1 MVDVKEDN
9 TRLSSQNARL
19 QERVRKLEALE
30 EENRRLHRLLDLKQ
44 SLKTEVVSA
53 QVIGKNTNEFFRV
66 ARVTLDRDARDV
78 GANLPVLS
86 QDGVVGTTLKTAGDT
101 VDVRLVV
108 DAGSSVDVVVQRTGA
123 RGFVRGTGDESKYSC
138 SVQYVER
145 TDEVEVGDLLV
156 TSGVGRRFP
165 KGIPVATVTQ
175 VVRRDF
181 GIYQQV
187 TATPTVDFS
196 RVEEV
201 LILTSVPGEDTKATR
216 DAPGQAPRGPRRSS
230 RGRMRNT
237 AFLAIGIALLVI
249 QSNLFRL
256 IGHLHIPGATPS
268 LLLPLV
274 VFMGVHEYS
283 MARGAALS
291 FTLGYLLDVFAAA
304 PTGLFTFITV
314 ATFVVS
320 RAAGVRLAAQ
330 TLLTK
335 LALAF
340 VFSLVQGSSS
350 SSSRRSSA
358 AIRRGRGRSRSSC
371 PRTRWRRRSSL
382 R

>member
-1 MVDVKEDN
+1 MNWKRYRDSVIVLLALAVPFWVLRASMRDPRKISGPDAVIVRLATPLQLVSATLARGISSVWGDYIYLVDVKEDN

-216 DAPGQAPRGPRRSS
+216 ETPGQAPSG
-230 RGRMRNT
+230 
-237 AFLAIGIALLVI
+237 
-249 QSNLFRL
+249 
-256 IGHLHIPGATPS
+256 TP
-268 LLLPLV
+268 
-274 VFMGVHEYS
+274 
-283 MARGAALS
+283 
-291 FTLGYLLDVFAAA
+291 
-304 PTGLFTFITV
+304 
-314 ATFVVS
+314 
-320 RAAGVRLAAQ
+320 
-330 TLLTK
+330 K
-335 LALAF
+335 K
-340 VFSLVQGSSS
+340 
-350 SSSRRSSA
+350 
-358 AIRRGRGRSRSSC
+358 
-371 PRTRWRRRSSL
+371 
-382 R
+382 

>member
-1 MVDVKEDN
+1 MEAEGVEPSPRAIDGRAHASQNRPGPVNWKRYRDSVIVLLALAVPFWVLRASMRDPRKISGPDAVIVRIATPLQLVSATLARGMSSLWGDYIYLVDVKEDN

-216 DAPGQAPRGPRRSS
+216 DAPGQAPSG
-230 RGRMRNT
+230 
-237 AFLAIGIALLVI
+237 
-249 QSNLFRL
+249 
-256 IGHLHIPGATPS
+256 TP
-268 LLLPLV
+268 
-274 VFMGVHEYS
+274 
-283 MARGAALS
+283 
-291 FTLGYLLDVFAAA
+291 
-304 PTGLFTFITV
+304 
-314 ATFVVS
+314 
-320 RAAGVRLAAQ
+320 
-330 TLLTK
+330 K
-335 LALAF
+335 K
-340 VFSLVQGSSS
+340 
-350 SSSRRSSA
+350 
-358 AIRRGRGRSRSSC
+358 
-371 PRTRWRRRSSL
+371 
-382 R
+382 

>member
-1 MVDVKEDN
+1 MNWKRYRDSVIVLLALAVPFWVLRASMRDPPQISGLDKVIVRVATPLQLVAATLARGISNVWGDYIYLVDVKEDN

-19 QERVRKLEALE
+19 QERVRKLEALD

-78 GANLPVLS
+78 GPNLPVLS
-86 QDGVVGTTLKTAGDT
+86 ADGVVGTTLKTAGDT

-201 LILTSVPGEDTKATR
+201 LILTSVPGEDAKANR
-216 DAPGQAPRGPRRSS
+216 DAPGQAPSS
-230 RGRMRNT
+230 
-237 AFLAIGIALLVI
+237 
-249 QSNLFRL
+249 
-256 IGHLHIPGATPS
+256 TP
-268 LLLPLV
+268 
-274 VFMGVHEYS
+274 
-283 MARGAALS
+283 
-291 FTLGYLLDVFAAA
+291 
-304 PTGLFTFITV
+304 
-314 ATFVVS
+314 
-320 RAAGVRLAAQ
+320 
-330 TLLTK
+330 K
-335 LALAF
+335 K
-340 VFSLVQGSSS
+340 
-350 SSSRRSSA
+350 
-358 AIRRGRGRSRSSC
+358 
-371 PRTRWRRRSSL
+371 
-382 R
+382 

>member
-1 MVDVKEDN
+1 VIVLLALAVPFWVLRASMRDPRQISGPDKVIVRVATPLQLVAATLARGISNVWGDYIYLVDVKEDN

-66 ARVTLDRDARDV
+66 ARVTLDRDAREV

-101 VDVRLVV
+101 VDVRLVA

-201 LILTSVPGEDTKATR
+201 LILTSVPGEDAKANR
-216 DAPGQAPRGPRRSS
+216 DAPGQVPSS
-230 RGRMRNT
+230 
-237 AFLAIGIALLVI
+237 
-249 QSNLFRL
+249 
-256 IGHLHIPGATPS
+256 TP
-268 LLLPLV
+268 
-274 VFMGVHEYS
+274 
-283 MARGAALS
+283 
-291 FTLGYLLDVFAAA
+291 
-304 PTGLFTFITV
+304 
-314 ATFVVS
+314 
-320 RAAGVRLAAQ
+320 
-330 TLLTK
+330 K
-335 LALAF
+335 K
-340 VFSLVQGSSS
+340 
-350 SSSRRSSA
+350 
-358 AIRRGRGRSRSSC
+358 
-371 PRTRWRRRSSL
+371 
-382 R
+382 

>member
-1 MVDVKEDN
+1 MNWKRYRDSVIVLLALAVPFWVLRASMRDPRKISGPDAVIVRVATPLQLVSATLARGLSSLWGDYIYLVDVKEDN

-216 DAPGQAPRGPRRSS
+216 DAPGQAPSG
-230 RGRMRNT
+230 T
-237 AFLAIGIALLVI
+237 A
-249 QSNLFRL
+249 
-256 IGHLHIPGATPS
+256 
-268 LLLPLV
+268 
-274 VFMGVHEYS
+274 
-283 MARGAALS
+283 
-291 FTLGYLLDVFAAA
+291 
-304 PTGLFTFITV
+304 
-314 ATFVVS
+314 
-320 RAAGVRLAAQ
+320 
-330 TLLTK
+330 K
-335 LALAF
+335 K
-340 VFSLVQGSSS
+340 
-350 SSSRRSSA
+350 
-358 AIRRGRGRSRSSC
+358 
-371 PRTRWRRRSSL
+371 
-382 R
+382 

>member
-1 MVDVKEDN
+1 MIVLLALAVPFWVLRASMRDPRQISGPDKVIVRIATPLQLVAATLARGISNVWGDYIYLVDVKEDN

-66 ARVTLDRDARDV
+66 ARVTLDRDAREV

-101 VDVRLVV
+101 VDVRLVA

-201 LILTSVPGEDTKATR
+201 LILTSVPGEDAKANR
-216 DAPGQAPRGPRRSS
+216 DAPGQVPSS
-230 RGRMRNT
+230 
-237 AFLAIGIALLVI
+237 
-249 QSNLFRL
+249 
-256 IGHLHIPGATPS
+256 TP
-268 LLLPLV
+268 
-274 VFMGVHEYS
+274 
-283 MARGAALS
+283 
-291 FTLGYLLDVFAAA
+291 
-304 PTGLFTFITV
+304 
-314 ATFVVS
+314 
-320 RAAGVRLAAQ
+320 
-330 TLLTK
+330 K
-335 LALAF
+335 K
-340 VFSLVQGSSS
+340 
-350 SSSRRSSA
+350 
-358 AIRRGRGRSRSSC
+358 
-371 PRTRWRRRSSL
+371 
-382 R
+382 

>member
-1 MVDVKEDN
+1 MNWKRYRDSVIVLLALAVPFWVLRASMRDPRKISGPDAVIVRIATPLQLVSATLARGMSSLWGDYIYLVDVKEDN

-216 DAPGQAPRGPRRSS
+216 DAPGQAPSG
-230 RGRMRNT
+230 
-237 AFLAIGIALLVI
+237 
-249 QSNLFRL
+249 
-256 IGHLHIPGATPS
+256 TP
-268 LLLPLV
+268 
-274 VFMGVHEYS
+274 
-283 MARGAALS
+283 
-291 FTLGYLLDVFAAA
+291 
-304 PTGLFTFITV
+304 
-314 ATFVVS
+314 
-320 RAAGVRLAAQ
+320 
-330 TLLTK
+330 K
-335 LALAF
+335 K
-340 VFSLVQGSSS
+340 
-350 SSSRRSSA
+350 
-358 AIRRGRGRSRSSC
+358 
-371 PRTRWRRRSSL
+371 
-382 R
+382 